1 MINIPD
7 IFKSASLRNLSS
19 SAGGIKMTVYYLD
32 GMKIIAIV
40 RQYCE
45 ENVLDKEK
53 KKSVIWTSIERSNP
67 SCPLRFELL
76 QLDILPVESIYKLTW

>member
-1 MINIPD
+1 MIFEKTD
-7 IFKSASLRNLSS
+7 DKHSYIFKSARLGNLSS

-45 ENVLDKEK
+45 KNVLDEEK
-53 KKSVIWTSIERSNP
+53 KRVWFERA
-67 SCPLRFELL
+67 
-76 QLDILPVESIYKLTW
+76 

>member
-7 IFKSASLRNLSS
+7 IFKNASLGNLSS
-19 SAGGIKMTVYYLD
+19 GPGGIKMTVYHLD

-45 ENVLDKEK
+45 KNVLVKEQK
-53 KKSVIWTSIERSNP
+53 EYDLNEHRTK
-67 SCPLRFELL
+67 
-76 QLDILPVESIYKLTW
+76 

>member
-7 IFKSASLRNLSS
+7 TFKSASLGNWSS
-19 SAGGIKMTVYYLD
+19 SAEGIKMTVYYLD

-45 ENVLDKEK
+45 KNVLDEEK
-53 KKSVIWTSIERSNP
+53 KRVWFERA
-67 SCPLRFELL
+67 
-76 QLDILPVESIYKLTW
+76 

>member
-7 IFKSASLRNLSS
+7 IFKSASLGNLSS

-53 KKSVIWTSIERSNP
+53 KSVISTSIERSNQ

-76 QLDILPVESIYKLTW
+76 QLDTLPVESIYKLT

>member
-1 MINIPD
+1 
-7 IFKSASLRNLSS
+7 
-19 SAGGIKMTVYYLD
+19 MTVYYLD

-53 KKSVIWTSIERSNP
+53 RRV
-67 SCPLRFELL
+67 
-76 QLDILPVESIYKLTW
+76 

>member
-7 IFKSASLRNLSS
+7 IFKNASLGNFSS
-19 SAGGIKMTVYYLD
+19 SPVGIKMTVNHLD

-45 ENVLDKEK
+45 KNILDKEK
-53 KKSVIWTSIERSNP
+53 KEYD
-67 SCPLRFELL
+67 
-76 QLDILPVESIYKLTW
+76 LDEHRTK

>member
-7 IFKSASLRNLSS
+7 IFKNASLGNLSS
-19 SAGGIKMTVYYLD
+19 SVGGIKMTVYYLD

-45 ENVLDKEK
+45 ENVLDEENKR
-53 KKSVIWTSIERSNP
+53 V
-67 SCPLRFELL
+67 
-76 QLDILPVESIYKLTW
+76 

>member
-7 IFKSASLRNLSS
+7 IFKSASLANLSS

-40 RQYCE
+40 RQHCE

-53 KKSVIWTSIERSNP
+53 KNVI
-67 SCPLRFELL
+67 
-76 QLDILPVESIYKLTW
+76 

>member
-1 MINIPD
+1 MINIPE
-7 IFKSASLRNLSS
+7 IFKNASLGNLSS

-53 KKSVIWTSIERSNP
+53 KSVI
-67 SCPLRFELL
+67 
-76 QLDILPVESIYKLTW
+76 

>member
-7 IFKSASLRNLSS
+7 IFKNTSLGNLSS
-19 SAGGIKMTVYYLD
+19 SAGGIKMTVYHLD

-45 ENVLDKEK
+45 VNVLDKEK
-53 KKSVIWTSIERSNP
+53 KKECDFNEHKRSNP
-67 SCPLRFELL
+67 SGPLRFELL
-76 QLDILPVESIYKLTW
+76 QFDTLPVESIYKLT

>member
-7 IFKSASLRNLSS
+7 VFKNVSLGNLNS
-19 SAGGIKMTVYYLD
+19 SAGGIKMTVYHLD
-32 GMKIIAIV
+32 VMKIIAIV

-53 KKSVIWTSIERSNP
+53 RRV
-67 SCPLRFELL
+67 
-76 QLDILPVESIYKLTW
+76 